1 MLNTQ
6 PTLRQNGLGPCLA
19 RPLLATFVFLAAAAS
34 APAETYFVRPSGDDS
49 KDGKSLA
56 HAFRT
61 VTKANSVAASGD
73 RIYIGA
79 GTYDESIT
87 TGVAAIMYIG
97 DPTGQF
103 TGSAGE
109 VKMTSATGPVIS
121 HLGGGTC
128 EVRSIHIERTGG
140 GSALVLNHSAG
151 ELRLTFVRISGS
163 FATGIDKTAGLVR
176 MFDCDLSGFSD
187 MGVRSA
193 AGSLSFQRTRIVG
206 SSPSSTDDNLGIGVR
221 HGGSS
226 TATLNCCIIENC
238 HLAARQDGG
247 TFNFNNCILTG
258 NRDGF
263 LAGSATTNVRN
274 TTIAGNTRYGLRK
287 NGAGTIQVVSS
298 IIASSGTAACR
309 IQSGSISGNVVVL
322 HDNPTVSDQGSP
334 NFTNHICG
342 NPKFVNPAARNF
354 RLQAGSAAINPAVTP
369 QYCPGDDFLGIVR
382 SFYGTNDAGA
392 FEYTGVPPQPT
403 PYTCDFE
410 QSSNPGWTRQG
421 RISVPGG
428 QSMVSGQFGKPA
440 SGPNDTQTLFIQT
453 APGET
458 YRLTFDLFKF
468 GTWSDNQ
475 TVGVRIDGRMVWT
488 YALVGSTSSTPVMPQ
503 TPTWTSGSDQAWRA
517 SIDFVPT
524 DSVTTVTFDSTVG
537 SGMSVQSWG
546 IDDVNIK
553 EPTGIKIVK
562 WREIGS
568 NVVQ

>member
-1 MLNTQ
+1 VFNRQ
-6 PTLRQNGLGPCLA
+6 PIQRPNLLRAHVAGVLMA
-19 RPLLATFVFLAAAAS
+19 TSALLAATHP
-34 APAETYFVRPSGDDS
+34 APAETYYVRPSGDDS

-61 VTKANSVAASGD
+61 VTKANSVAVSGD

-79 GTYDESIT
+79 GTYNESVT
-87 TGVAAIMYIG
+87 TAVAAIMFIG

-109 VKMTSATGPVIS
+109 VKMTSSTAPVIS

-140 GSALVLNHSAG
+140 GSALVLNNSAG

-206 SSPSSTDDNLGIGVR
+206 SSPASTDDTLGIGVR

-226 TATLNCCIIENC
+226 TATLNCCIIEDC

-263 LAGSATTNVRN
+263 LAGSCTTNVRN
-274 TTIAGNTRYGLRK
+274 TTIAGNARYGLRK

-322 HDNPTVSDQGSP
+322 HDNPAVSDQGCPS
-334 NFTNHICG
+334 FTNQING
-342 NPKFVNPAARNF
+342 DPKFVNPAARNF
-354 RLQAGSAAINPAVTP
+354 RLQAGSAAIDPALTP

-382 SFYGTNDAGA
+382 SFHGTNDAGA
-392 FEYTGVPPQPT
+392 FEYTGVPAQPT

-410 QSSNPGWTRQG
+410 QSTNPGWTRQG
-421 RISVPGG
+421 RTSVPDG

-453 APGET
+453 VPGKT

-468 GTWSDNQ
+468 GAWSDNQ
-475 TVGVRIDGRMVWT
+475 TVGVRLDGRMIWT
-488 YALVGSTSSTPVMPQ
+488 YALTGSTSSTPVIPQ
-503 TPTWTSGSDQAWRA
+503 APTWTSGSDQAWPV

-524 DSVTTVTFDSTVG
+524 DSVSAITFDSTVS

-546 IDDVNIK
+546 IDDVNVK
-553 EPTGIKIVK
+553 EPSGIRIVK
-562 WREIGS
+562 WRELGS